1 VTGRGRS
8 RSDGTGCGASRE
20 RPFRGAPPS
29 VIIDRVNGHQQVS
42 AGLAVA
48 AVALAAA
55 GTALTVHGGV
65 GSTPTAGDMAMN
77 VVVAVAF
84 PFVGAVI
91 ARHRPGHVLAWVYS
105 AAGVGAA
112 VTLFSYGYARHA
124 LELSPG
130 TLPAAVASGWLSS
143 WVWATGVVPLVTLGV
158 LLFPDGRLPSRRWR
172 PVAAAAVAA
181 MVLLAAAQ
189 ALRPGPL
196 ANHPVVDNPLGIGS
210 AAAMDAVGGVGLAVF
225 GLAFLASAVS
235 LIVRWRRGQPRER
248 RQLRWLLYAAAVLL
262 MSFAVDLLVD
272 SAVTSYLGA
281 GALALLPVAIALSIT
296 REHLYDIDVIISRSL
311 VYAVLTA
318 GVIVTY
324 VVVVAAVGGLL
335 GSRADLV
342 GPLIATGLVAV
353 AFQPARELLQR
364 LAARVVFGDQADPYA
379 SLAGLGRRLEAALEP
394 HAVLPAVVETVA
406 ASLRL
411 PYVAIELAEAGELR
425 EAAAY
430 GDPTGWSTALL
441 LTHQGET
448 IGRLVLG
455 QRSAAETLSGRE
467 RRLLEDLARQAG
479 IAVHVVRLTTALQRS
494 REQLVVAREEERH
507 RLHRDL
513 HDGLGPSLAA
523 MTLQLDVLRR
533 RIPPE
538 AEEARALAD
547 AIKADLQAAI
557 PEIRRLI
564 DGLRPPALDELG
576 LLAAVREQVLAL
588 NGRAAES
595 GLEVTV
601 TADGE
606 LPPLGAATAVAAYR
620 IATEAVTNTLRHAAA
635 RHCNVRV
642 ACNGALEI
650 DVEDDGRG
658 IPEGTPPGVGLQ
670 SMRDRAA
677 ELGGYCSV
685 GPNPGGGTRVH
696 ARLPLRSL

>member
-1 VTGRGRS
+1 VIAPGRS
-8 RSDGTGCGASRE
+8 RSDRAGDGALRE
-20 RPFRGAPPS
+20 RPFRGAPHS
-29 VIIDRVNGHQQVS
+29 VIIDSVNGHQRVS

-55 GTALTVHGGV
+55 GTGLTVHAGV
-65 GSTPTAGDMAMN
+65 GSTPTAGNLAMN

-84 PFVGAVI
+84 PVVGAVI
-91 ARHRPGHVLAWVYS
+91 AHHRPGHVLAWVYT

-124 LELSPG
+124 LDLSPG

-158 LLFPDGRLPSRRWR
+158 LLFPDGRLPSPRWR
-172 PVAAAAVAA
+172 PVAGGAIAG

-196 ANHPVVDNPLGIGS
+196 TNHPVVDNPLGIDG
-210 AAAMDAVGGVGLAVF
+210 AAQALDVVSSIGLAVF
-225 GLAFLASAVS
+225 GAAFLASAAS
-235 LIVRWRRGQPRER
+235 LVVRWRRGEPRER
-248 RQLRWLLYAAAVLL
+248 RQLRWLLYAVAVLMGAFAL
-262 MSFAVDLLVD
+262 DLVVGSGATSFV
-272 SAVTSYLGA
+272 GA
-281 GALALLPVAIALSIT
+281 GALAFLPVAIAISIT

-311 VYAVLTA
+311 VYAVLTG

-364 LAARVVFGDQADPYA
+364 LAARIVFGDQADPYA

-406 ASLRL
+406 AALRL

-425 EAAAY
+425 QAAAY
-430 GDPTGWSTALL
+430 GDPTGWSTDLL

-494 REQLVVAREEERH
+494 REQLVVAREEERR

-538 AEEARALAD
+538 AEEAQALAG
-547 AIKADLQAAI
+547 AIKADLQATI

-588 NGRAAES
+588 NGDVES
-595 GLEVTV
+595 ELEVTV

-620 IATEAVTNTLRHAAA
+620 IATEAVTNALRHAAA

-642 ACNGALEI
+642 GCNGVLEI

-658 IPEGTPPGVGLQ
+658 IPEGAPAGTGLQ

-685 GPNPGGGTRVH
+685 EAKPGGGTRVH
-696 ARLPLRSL
+696 ARLPLRSP